1 MSQYIKLNKKDRF
14 KVISKYTNRVVT
26 VVGLYIKDNIVY
38 QYEIEDEG
46 SWEVNRFNNIV
57 DNVTKE
63 EFKKLESDVEE
74 LKKILLLLLS

>member
-46 SWEVNRFNNIV
+46 S
-57 DNVTKE
+57 
-63 EFKKLESDVEE
+63 
-74 LKKILLLLLS
+74 